1 VAEKRAT
8 RTTRTPSYT
17 KKKKNMADKITIAN
31 GKLIVPDVPVIPFI
45 EGDGTGRDIWKASVR
60 IFDAAVEKSYN
71 GKRKVAWK
79 EVLAGEKAFNLTGNW
94 LPDETIDA
102 FREYLVGIKGPLTTP
117 IGGGMRSLNVALR
130 QLLDLYTCY
139 RPIRY
144 FSGVPSPVKNPGNVN
159 MHIFRE
165 NTEDIY
171 SGIEFMNGTPEADKI
186 KKFLID
192 EMGVKSIRF
201 PKTSSIGIKP
211 VSMEGSERLIRQA
224 ILFALKR
231 KLPSVTIVHKGN
243 IMKYTEGAFMKWGYA
258 LAEKEFAGKVFT
270 WNQHKKISEEKGEAA
285 ANEAQAKAEAEG
297 KLIIK
302 DVIADAFLQQI
313 LTRPAEYSVIATL
326 NLNGDYISDALA
338 AIVGGI
344 GIAPGANINYETGHA
359 IFEAT
364 HGTAPKY
371 ADQDKVNPGSVVLSG
386 ALMFEYMGWD
396 EVAHKI
402 YDALEKTILNK
413 TVTYDFHRLTKDAK
427 LLKTSEFADAI
438 ISNIK

>member
-1 VAEKRAT
+1 
-8 RTTRTPSYT
+8 
-17 KKKKNMADKITIAN
+17 MADKITISN
-31 GKLIVPDVPVIPFI
+31 GKLTVPDVPVIPFI
-45 EGDGTGRDIWKASVR
+45 EGDGTGRDIWRASVR
-60 IFDAAVEKSYN
+60 IFDAAVEKSYA
-71 GKRKVAWK
+71 GKRKIEWK
-79 EVLAGEKAFNLTGNW
+79 EVLAGEKAYNLTGNW
-94 LPDETIDA
+94 LPDETLNA

-139 RPIRY
+139 RPVRY
-144 FSGVPSPVKNPGNVN
+144 FSGVPSPVKNPENVN

-171 SGIEFMNGTPEADKI
+171 AGIEFMNGTPEADKI
-186 KKFLID
+186 KKFLIE

-211 VSMEGSERLIRQA
+211 VSVEGSERLIRQA

-231 KLPSVTIVHKGN
+231 KLPSVTLVHKGN
-243 IMKYTEGAFMKWGYA
+243 IMKYTEGSFMKWGYA
-258 LAEKEFAGKVFT
+258 LAEREFAGKVFT
-270 WNQHKKISEEKGEAA
+270 WNQHKKISEERGEAA
-285 ANEAQAKAEAEG
+285 ANEAQTKAEAEG
-297 KLIIK
+297 LLIIK

-371 ADQDKVNPGSVVLSG
+371 AGQDKVNPGSVVLSG
-386 ALMFEYMGWD
+386 ALMFEYLGWD
-396 EVAHKI
+396 EVSQKI
-402 YDALEKTILNK
+402 YSGLEKTILNK